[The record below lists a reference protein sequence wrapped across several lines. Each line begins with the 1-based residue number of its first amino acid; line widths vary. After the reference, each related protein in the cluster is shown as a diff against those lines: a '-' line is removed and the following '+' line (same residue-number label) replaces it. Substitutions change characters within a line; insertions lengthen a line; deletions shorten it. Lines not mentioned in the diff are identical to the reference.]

1 MRFLRSIWYYLTAV
15 FVTAYWSSAVVL
27 GALVGVK
34 YRKGGLYDQAAR
46 GWGSWL
52 AALNGLTLRAEGLE
66 KIPADRSYVYVSNHV
81 SFADMWALCALIPDS
96 MRFVAKKELFDIPLF
111 GHALKAARHIRID
124 RQNLQAAFGAYEEAG
139 ASIRS
144 GLSAIVFA
152 EGTRSRDGKLQPFK
166 KGPFVLAIA
175 SKVEVVPVWIEGA
188 YEAIPPGG
196 WYVRPGVITLRFGT
210 PVPTAG
216 LSYDDRDALTVQ
228 VHDQIVALAGDSPS
242 VRVDPVGAHH

>member
-1 MRFLRSIWYYLTAV
+1 MKILRSIWYYATAI
-15 FVTAYWSSAVVL
+15 FVTAYWSTAVVL
-27 GALVGVK
+27 GALAGVK
-34 YRKGGLYDQAAR
+34 YRKGGLYDRAAR

-52 AALNGLTLRAEGLE
+52 AALNGLTLRVEGLE
-66 KIPADRSYVYVSNHV
+66 RIPTDRSYVYISNHV

-124 RQNLQAAFGAYEEAG
+124 RKNLQAAFSAYEEAG
-139 ASIRS
+139 KAIQD
-144 GLSAIVFA
+144 GISAIVFA
-152 EGTRSRDGKLQPFK
+152 EGTRSRNGKLQPFK

-175 SKVEVVPVWIEGA
+175 SKVEVVPVWIEGT

-196 WYVRPGVITLRFGT
+196 WYVRPGVVTLRFGT

-216 LSYDDRDALTVQ
+216 LNYDDRDELTDQ
-228 VHDQIVALAGDSPS
+228 VHDQIVALAGDSPY
-242 VRVDPVGAHH
+242 VRVDRVAAGR